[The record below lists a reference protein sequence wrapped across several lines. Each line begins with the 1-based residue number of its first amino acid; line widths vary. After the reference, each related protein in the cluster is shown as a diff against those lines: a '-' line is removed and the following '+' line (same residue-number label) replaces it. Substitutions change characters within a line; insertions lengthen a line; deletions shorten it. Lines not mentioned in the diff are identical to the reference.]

1 MGTYEARHAVAD
13 VETSPQ
19 RRLIMRSSLAT
30 AAVATVGAAGLAT
43 PASAA
48 TRRSLKFGS
57 KGSDVKALQVKLRAC
72 GYWHAGSDG
81 LYGTTTEQAVM
92 ALQKAH
98 GLSRDGIVGPQ
109 TWSAI
114 YKPRT
119 PRPRT
124 TSAFEIDKTRQL
136 QIVARWGWAQWV
148 FNTSTGNG
156 ERYWSSASG
165 RYLYAT
171 TPSGTFRFNRAI
183 NGMRN
188 APLGELWRPRYF
200 NGGIAIHGSPSI
212 PGYPAS
218 HGCARLSDPAINYI
232 WWKNLA
238 PIGRTVKVY

>member
-92 ALQKAH
+92 AVQKVYR
-98 GLSRDGIVGPQ
+98 LDRDGVVGPATWKVIDRLIRPGAKTKSGNVCEINLEKQ
-109 TWSAI
+109 TMMFVVGG
-114 YKPRT
+114 KV
-119 PRPRT
+119 
-124 TSAFEIDKTRQL
+124 K
-136 QIVARWGWAQWV
+136 WV
-148 FNTSTGNG
+148 FNTSTGAAG
-156 ERYWSSASG
+156 WRTPKG
-165 RYLYAT
+165 RY
-171 TPSGTFRFNRAI
+171 TFFRQI

-188 APLGELWRPRYF
+188 APLGQLWRPKYF
-200 NGGIAIHGSPSI
+200 NGGIAIHGAKSI
-212 PGYPAS
+212 PGYAAS
-218 HGCARLSDPAINYI
+218 HGCARLSNAAINYV
-232 WWKNLA
+232 WSANLA
-238 PIGRTVKVY
+238 PIGSKVWVY

>member
-57 KGSDVKALQVKLRAC
+57 KSSDVKALQVKLRAC

-92 ALQKAH
+92 AVQKVYR
-98 GLSRDGIVGPQ
+98 LDRDGVVGPATWKVIDRLIRPGAKTKSGNVCEINLEKQ
-109 TWSAI
+109 TMMFVVGG
-114 YKPRT
+114 KV
-119 PRPRT
+119 
-124 TSAFEIDKTRQL
+124 K
-136 QIVARWGWAQWV
+136 WV
-148 FNTSTGNG
+148 FNTSTGAAG
-156 ERYWSSASG
+156 WRTPKG
-165 RYLYAT
+165 RY
-171 TPSGTFRFNRAI
+171 TFFRQI

-188 APLGELWRPRYF
+188 APLGQLWRPKYF
-200 NGGIAIHGSPSI
+200 NGGIAIHGAKSI
-212 PGYPAS
+212 PGYAAS
-218 HGCARLSDPAINYI
+218 HGCARLSNAAINYV
-232 WWKNLA
+232 WSANLA
-238 PIGRTVKVY
+238 PIGSKVWVY

>member
-92 ALQKAH
+92 AVQKVYR
-98 GLSRDGIVGPQ
+98 LDRDGVVGPATWKVIDRLIRPGAKTKSGNVCEINLEKQ
-109 TWSAI
+109 TMMFVVGG
-114 YKPRT
+114 KV
-119 PRPRT
+119 
-124 TSAFEIDKTRQL
+124 K
-136 QIVARWGWAQWV
+136 WV
-148 FNTSTGNG
+148 FNTSTGAAG
-156 ERYWSSASG
+156 WRTPKG
-165 RYLYAT
+165 RY
-171 TPSGTFRFNRAI
+171 TFFRQI

-188 APLGELWRPRYF
+188 APLGQLWRPKYF
-200 NGGIAIHGSPSI
+200 NGGIAIHGAKSI
-212 PGYPAS
+212 PGYTAS
-218 HGCARLSDPAINYI
+218 HGCARLSNAAINYV
-232 WWKNLA
+232 WSANLA
-238 PIGRTVKVY
+238 PIGSKVWVY

>member
-92 ALQKAH
+92 AVQKVYR
-98 GLSRDGIVGPQ
+98 LDRDGVVGPATWKVIDRLIRPGAKTKSGNVCEINLEKQ
-109 TWSAI
+109 TMMFVVGG
-114 YKPRT
+114 KV
-119 PRPRT
+119 
-124 TSAFEIDKTRQL
+124 K
-136 QIVARWGWAQWV
+136 WV
-148 FNTSTGNG
+148 FNTSTGAAG
-156 ERYWSSASG
+156 WRTPKG
-165 RYLYAT
+165 RY
-171 TPSGTFRFNRAI
+171 TFFRQI

-188 APLGELWRPRYF
+188 APLGQLWRPKYF
-200 NGGIAIHGSPSI
+200 NGGIAIHGAKSI
-212 PGYPAS
+212 PGYAAS
-218 HGCARLSDPAINYI
+218 HG
-232 WWKNLA
+232 
-238 PIGRTVKVY
+238 

>member
-92 ALQKAH
+92 AVQKVYR
-98 GLSRDGIVGPQ
+98 LDRDGVVGPATWKVIDRLIRPGAKTKSGNVCEINLEKQ
-109 TWSAI
+109 TMMFVVGG
-114 YKPRT
+114 KV
-119 PRPRT
+119 
-124 TSAFEIDKTRQL
+124 K
-136 QIVARWGWAQWV
+136 WV
-148 FNTSTGNG
+148 FNTSTGAAG
-156 ERYWSSASG
+156 WRTPKG
-165 RYLYAT
+165 RY
-171 TPSGTFRFNRAI
+171 TFFRQI

-188 APLGELWRPRYF
+188 APLGQLWRPKYF
-200 NGGIAIHGSPSI
+200 HGGIAIHGAKSI
-212 PGYPAS
+212 PGYAAS
-218 HGCARLSDPAINYI
+218 HGCARLSNAAINYV
-232 WWKNLA
+232 WSANLA
-238 PIGRTVKVY
+238 PIGSKVWVY

>member
-19 RRLIMRSSLAT
+19 RRLILRSSLAT

-92 ALQKAH
+92 AVQKVYR
-98 GLSRDGIVGPQ
+98 LDRDGVVGPATWKVIDRLIRPGAKTKSGNVCEINLEKQ
-109 TWSAI
+109 TMMFVVGG
-114 YKPRT
+114 KV
-119 PRPRT
+119 
-124 TSAFEIDKTRQL
+124 K
-136 QIVARWGWAQWV
+136 WV
-148 FNTSTGNG
+148 FNTSTGAAG
-156 ERYWSSASG
+156 WRTPKG
-165 RYLYAT
+165 RY
-171 TPSGTFRFNRAI
+171 TFFRQI

-188 APLGELWRPRYF
+188 APLGQLWRPKYF
-200 NGGIAIHGSPSI
+200 NGGIAIHGAKSI
-212 PGYPAS
+212 PGYAAS
-218 HGCARLSDPAINYI
+218 HGCARLSNAAINYV
-232 WWKNLA
+232 WSANLA
-238 PIGRTVKVY
+238 PIGSKVWVY